1 MKEIHKENS
10 KVSQNSN
17 HDSIVDLKQLNNIK
31 SFDQS
36 KLLKSIKKIN
46 PNNSLENSIP
56 KQQNK
61 LKKLQTSQNYSTY
74 QNTINNLVNSNYV
87 NNEKNARVFT
97 LESGTSE
104 IKENFMDSDFISG
117 RKGFE
122 NF

>member
-1 MKEIHKENS
+1 
-10 KVSQNSN
+10 
-17 HDSIVDLKQLNNIK
+17 
-31 SFDQS
+31 
-36 KLLKSIKKIN
+36 
-46 PNNSLENSIP
+46 
-56 KQQNK
+56 
-61 LKKLQTSQNYSTY
+61 
-74 QNTINNLVNSNYV
+74 VNSNYV

>member
-1 MKEIHKENS
+1 M
-10 KVSQNSN
+10 
-17 HDSIVDLKQLNNIK
+17 
-31 SFDQS
+31 
-36 KLLKSIKKIN
+36 
-46 PNNSLENSIP
+46 ENSIP